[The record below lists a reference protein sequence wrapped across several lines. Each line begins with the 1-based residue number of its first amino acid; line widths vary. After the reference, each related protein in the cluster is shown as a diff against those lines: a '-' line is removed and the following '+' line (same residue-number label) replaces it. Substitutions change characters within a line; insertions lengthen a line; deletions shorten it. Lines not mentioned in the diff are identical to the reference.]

1 VESRGDRVPLV
12 VIGGSAGALMPLV
25 TIVRALPRGLPAAVC
40 VVIHMPEHSSSELPT
55 LLGRGG
61 HLRSRFADDGTALLP
76 GTVSVAPPGSHLL
89 VEDGRLRLS
98 VGARENGSRPA
109 IDPLFRTA
117 AHAHGPRVVSVLL
130 SGTLDDGAAGTVAV
144 RRAGGI
150 TITQDPAEA
159 AFADMPRNAIATG
172 GVSEVLPAATIA
184 ARIEELVGRMAA
196 GSEATS
202 DGDDPL
208 RAMPPGD
215 HPRGDEELDPVDRGL
230 LGPAADLEPPP
241 SPYSCPACGGVLY
254 ERQHDQ
260 YLCRLGHRYSPNTL
274 SATQDEVVED
284 ALWTALRSL
293 EESASLSAR
302 VRDRAAGRGDDGMA
316 ARFDARRAAA
326 EGRASRIRNV
336 LRGGLHR
343 ESATQNG
350 ESSGDAD
357 AGAEADSDQ
366 AAPQGR

>member
-1 VESRGDRVPLV
+1 MPLV

-25 TIVRALPRGLPAAVC
+25 TIVRALPGGLPAAVC
-40 VVIHMPEHSSSELPT
+40 VVIHMPESSSSELAS

-61 HLRSRFADDGTALLP
+61 RLRSRFAGDGTRLDP

-98 VGARENGSRPA
+98 LGARENGSRPA

-150 TITQDPAEA
+150 TIAQDPAEA
-159 AFADMPRNAIATG
+159 AFGDMPRNAIATG
-172 GVSEVLPAATIA
+172 GVSEVLPTATIA
-184 ARIEELVGRMAA
+184 SRIEELVGRMAA
-196 GSEATS
+196 GSEATR
-202 DGDDPL
+202 DGDDPFDD
-208 RAMPPGD
+208 MPRGD
-215 HPRGDEELDPVDRGL
+215 HPRADEDLDPVDRGL
-230 LGPAADLEPPP
+230 LGTAPDLNPPA
-241 SPYSCPACGGVLY
+241 SPYSCPACGGVLF
-254 ERQHDQ
+254 ERPPDQ
-260 YLCRLGHRYSPNTL
+260 YLCRLGHRYSPNAL

-302 VRDRAAGRGDDGMA
+302 VRDRATGRGDDGMA
-316 ARFDARRAAA
+316 ARFEARRAAA

-343 ESATQNG
+343 EAAVAVG
-350 ESSGDAD
+350 ESPAGVDGGTDGSAD
-357 AGAEADSDQ
+357 IEPDR
-366 AAPQGR
+366 AASQRD